1 MFMKFWDYEIMEA
14 FLQEYEIVMSRLQRD
29 GINVILPTFL
39 IMNVKLPW
47 NNSVLGGFF
56 CK

>member
-1 MFMKFWDYEIMEA
+1 MEA